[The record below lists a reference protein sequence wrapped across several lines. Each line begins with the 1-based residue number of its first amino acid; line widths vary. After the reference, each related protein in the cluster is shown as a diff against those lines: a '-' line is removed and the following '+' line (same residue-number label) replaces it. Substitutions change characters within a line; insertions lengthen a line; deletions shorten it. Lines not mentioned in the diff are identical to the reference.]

1 MKEIIEWLIRVERM
15 AGGLY
20 RDAASFFKEDKELA
34 AFLGELGEDEA
45 WHFHIMGSA
54 SEFLRGHPEVM
65 PAQIILDDAIR
76 VRLES
81 PFIENQE
88 KLAAGQLTEES
99 ILSCITAT
107 EFSEWNDLFL
117 YVVNSLKEESREF
130 QYVAARIQGHLK
142 HIMDFLAT
150 RPEGLPF
157 LNQIRQ
163 LPKIWREKVLI
174 VEDSP
179 PLAQMLEKLFS
190 RLYNTA
196 VAENGS
202 KGLEK
207 IKGNYVDVIVSDIDM
222 PEMDGITFFQE
233 ATRHDPDIG
242 SRFLFFSGFIADEQ
256 KAFIDAHHVPYL
268 LKPSNINDLQ
278 RQVAAILEKNGR
290 SSLRNNSG

>member
-15 AGGLY
+15 AGSLY
-20 RDAASFFKEDKELA
+20 RDAAVFFKEDKELA

-45 WHFHIMGSA
+45 WHFHIMASA

-65 PAQIILDDAIR
+65 PAQIFLDDASR

-81 PFIENQE
+81 IFIENQE
-88 KLAAGQLTEES
+88 KLTAGQLTEKS
-99 ILSCITAT
+99 ILSCITVT

-142 HIMDFLAT
+142 HIMDFLQT

-157 LNQIRQ
+157 LNQIRE
-163 LPKIWREKVLI
+163 LPRVWREKVLI

-207 IKGNYVDVIVSDIDM
+207 IKENYVDVIVSDIDM

-233 ATRHDPDIG
+233 AIRHDPDIG

-256 KAFIDAHHVPYL
+256 KAFIDANRVPYL

-278 RQVAAILEKNGR
+278 RHVAAILEKNGR
-290 SSLRNNSG
+290 SSRENSE